1 MPFLS
6 YIESG
11 GDRMAIIANQAD
23 SKLKL
28 VFNAGIDEENKDI
41 MKNKTFANVKPAVTN
56 ENLYNLAV
64 SMSDLQSYTLSKI
77 VRYEE
82 YQISSEI

>member
-1 MPFLS
+1 
-6 YIESG
+6 
-11 GDRMAIIANQAD
+11 MAVIANQAD

-28 VFNAGIDEENKDI
+28 VFNAGLDEENKDI

-56 ENLYNLAV
+56 ETLYNLAV

-82 YQISSEI
+82 YQLSNEI

>member
-1 MPFLS
+1 
-6 YIESG
+6 
-11 GDRMAIIANQAD
+11 MAIIANQLD

>member
-1 MPFLS
+1 
-6 YIESG
+6 
-11 GDRMAIIANQAD
+11 MAIIANQAD

-56 ENLYNLAV
+56 ENIYNLAV

-82 YQISSEI
+82 YQLSNEI

>member
-1 MPFLS
+1 
-6 YIESG
+6 
-11 GDRMAIIANQAD
+11 MAVTANQAD

-28 VFNAGIDEENKDI
+28 VFNAGVDENNKDI
-41 MKNKTFANVKPAVTN
+41 MKNRTYANVKTTATN

-64 SMSDLQSYTLSKI
+64 SISDLQSYELSNI

-82 YQISSEI
+82 YQLVNEI

>member
-1 MPFLS
+1 
-6 YIESG
+6 
-11 GDRMAIIANQAD
+11 MAVIANQAD

-28 VFNAGIDEENKDI
+28 VFNAGLDEENKDI
-41 MKNKTFANVKPAVTN
+41 MKNKTFANVKPAMTN

-64 SMSDLQSYTLSKI
+64 SMSNLQTYTLSKV

-82 YQISSEI
+82 YQLSNEI

>member
-1 MPFLS
+1 
-6 YIESG
+6 
-11 GDRMAIIANQAD
+11 MAIIANQAD

>member
-1 MPFLS
+1 
-6 YIESG
+6 
-11 GDRMAIIANQAD
+11 MAVIANQAD

-28 VFNAGIDEENKDI
+28 VFNAGLDEENKDI
-41 MKNKTFANVKPAVTN
+41 MKNKTFANVKPAMTN

-64 SMSDLQSYTLSKI
+64 SMSNLQTYTLSKV

-82 YQISSEI
+82 YQLSNEV

>member
-1 MPFLS
+1 
-6 YIESG
+6 
-11 GDRMAIIANQAD
+11 MAVIANQAD

-28 VFNAGIDEENKDI
+28 VFNAGLDEENKDI
-41 MKNKTFANVKPAVTN
+41 IKNKTFANVKPAVTN
-56 ENLYNLAV
+56 DNLYNLAV

-82 YQISSEI
+82 YQLSNEI

>member
-1 MPFLS
+1 
-6 YIESG
+6 
-11 GDRMAIIANQAD
+11 MAVIANQAD

-28 VFNAGIDEENKDI
+28 MFNAGLDEENNDI

-64 SMSDLQSYTLSKI
+64 SMSNLQSYTLSKI

-82 YQISSEI
+82 YQLSNEI

>member
-1 MPFLS
+1 
-6 YIESG
+6 
-11 GDRMAIIANQAD
+11 MAIIANQAD

-28 VFNAGIDEENKDI
+28 VFNAGLDEENKDI
-41 MKNKTFANVKPAVTN
+41 MKNKTIANVKPAVTN

-82 YQISSEI
+82 YQLSNEV

>member
-1 MPFLS
+1 
-6 YIESG
+6 
-11 GDRMAIIANQAD
+11 MAVIANQLD

-28 VFNAGIDEENKDI
+28 VFNAGLDEDNKDI
-41 MKNKTFANVKPAVTN
+41 MKNKTLANVKPAMTN

-64 SMSDLQSYTLSKI
+64 SMSDLQSYTLSEI

-82 YQISSEI
+82 YQLSNEI

>member
-1 MPFLS
+1 
-6 YIESG
+6 
-11 GDRMAIIANQAD
+11 MAVIANQAD

-28 VFNAGIDEENKDI
+28 VFNAGLDEENKDI

-82 YQISSEI
+82 YQLSNEI

>member
-1 MPFLS
+1 
-6 YIESG
+6 
-11 GDRMAIIANQAD
+11 MAVIANQLD

>member
-1 MPFLS
+1 
-6 YIESG
+6 
-11 GDRMAIIANQAD
+11 MAIIANQAD

-64 SMSDLQSYTLSKI
+64 SMSNLQSYTLSKI

>member
-1 MPFLS
+1 
-6 YIESG
+6 
-11 GDRMAIIANQAD
+11 MAVIANQAD

-28 VFNAGIDEENKDI
+28 VFNAGLDEENKDI

-56 ENLYNLAV
+56 DNLYNLAV

-82 YQISSEI
+82 YQLSNEI

>member
-1 MPFLS
+1 
-6 YIESG
+6 
-11 GDRMAIIANQAD
+11 MAVIANQAD

-28 VFNAGIDEENKDI
+28 VFNAGLDEENKDI
-41 MKNKTFANVKPAVTN
+41 MKNKTFANIKPAVTN
-56 ENLYNLAV
+56 DNLYNLAV

-82 YQISSEI
+82 YQLSNEI

>member
-1 MPFLS
+1 
-6 YIESG
+6 
-11 GDRMAIIANQAD
+11 MAVIANQAD

-28 VFNAGIDEENKDI
+28 VFNAGLDEENKDI

-56 ENLYNLAV
+56 DNLYNLAV

-82 YQISSEI
+82 YQLSNEV

>member
-1 MPFLS
+1 
-6 YIESG
+6 
-11 GDRMAIIANQAD
+11 MAVIANQAD

-28 VFNAGIDEENKDI
+28 VFNAGLDEENNDI

-64 SMSDLQSYTLSKI
+64 SMSNLQSYTLSKI

-82 YQISSEI
+82 YQLSNEI